1 MSATVEQGGTTA
13 TYLEAQTILTLAMTE
28 GVGDQVRAL
37 RAYAATVYTDLSC
50 RLTTA
55 RAATLELLAEKDAVL
70 RAWKANTREILLAL
84 GIDAPD
90 GPTLAEAREHM
101 ESWLSVETELHAIS
115 DVATGA
121 RPAEDFIPAEGVLGE
136 VIRALAEKD
145 AALRAVKLALNSPRA
160 WMDRVDAALAALF
173 EVRATEATI
182 CEHFG
187 GLGSTV
193 TGKPSPTAED
203 AFSKGRPRPA
213 GPQGSDAGNVAE
225 PRVRPVVH
233 PVSATRPSDSLH
245 PPEQSTPTP
254 AEKP

>member
-145 AALRAVKLALNSPRA
+145 AGYVARGTTIASLEGDVTAMLRWQQEAVDLLRGIEAWIPHQGEIADRNRKRLLKLIGKLPP
-160 WMDRVDAALAALF
+160 DDH
-173 EVRATEATI
+173 RATSLKSKESEA
-182 CEHFG
+182 
-187 GLGSTV
+187 
-193 TGKPSPTAED
+193 
-203 AFSKGRPRPA
+203 GR
-213 GPQGSDAGNVAE
+213 
-225 PRVRPVVH
+225 
-233 PVSATRPSDSLH
+233 
-245 PPEQSTPTP
+245 
-254 AEKP
+254 